1 MQEVYIAAAT
11 RNPKRETRNKNILMS
26 APNRFIL
33 LLVIIIALAGC
44 SGRDS
49 LNKVWFY
56 TYDGTKSDADG
67 DPADNDPEL
76 TPVHFM
82 NLQANG
88 QYTAYLQGFE
98 YGTWDLD
105 DKFIVLRG
113 TGKKVQRILL
123 EKIEKNEIT
132 VDLRPLNKHKS
143 SYHFEGSDNNYE
155 EADNPFSKANNQWRI
170 KATHKESDQEITA
183 RLKNHFRYW
192 EKYFDWGIKADKKSL
207 DVRSLPGPL
216 KMYGNGFEL
225 VPLEDWAPEWKSL
238 FYNMED
244 CRIAWNKLHYFFTY
258 ERIAWAKT
266 DHKFK
271 MFVSAF
277 QQMQRKIE

>member
-1 MQEVYIAAAT
+1 MV
-11 RNPKRETRNKNILMS
+11 LL
-26 APNRFIL
+26 NRFIV
-33 LLVIIIALAGC
+33 LLVVIAVLASGC
-44 SGRDS
+44 SSRDALS
-49 LNKVWFY
+49 KVWFY
-56 TYDGTKSDADG
+56 THDGTKDAGNAGADLTSG
-67 DPADNDPEL
+67 DPVL
-76 TPVHFM
+76 TPVHFL

-88 QYTAYLQGFE
+88 QYTAYLPGFE

-105 DKFIVLRG
+105 DELIVL
-113 TGKKVQRILL
+113 TGNDKKVRRIR
-123 EKIEKNEIT
+123 IENIKKNELTLDIQ
-132 VDLRPLNKHKS
+132 PANQSQS
-143 SYHFEGSDNNYE
+143 SYQFEGSKNSFED
-155 EADNPFSKANNQWRI
+155 ADNPFSRVNNEWRI
-170 KATHKESDQEITA
+170 KATHKESDKEITA
-183 RLKNHFRYW
+183 RLKNHLRYW
-192 EKYFDWGIKADKKSL
+192 EKYFDWGIKADKKYL

-238 FYNMED
+238 FYDMED

-266 DHKFK
+266 EHKFK